1 MKKFSLVETAKMV
14 AANSGDESDVI
25 FIVRSN
31 GNCFTTSCTGLN
43 KTFSSYDA
51 VKLAGYLRNFLEERL
66 AFALAVFDT
75 MSDAGYFKFTRN
87 KEKHVE
93 VLNQDEDAPTAIAK
107 LLESLAVV
115 MESDKNEN
123 EH

>member
-1 MKKFSLVETAKMV
+1 MKKFSLIETAKTV

-43 KTFSSYDA
+43 KTFDA
-51 VKLAGYLRNFLEERL
+51 VKLAGHLRNFLEEKL
-66 AFALAVFDT
+66 AFALDVFDA

-87 KEKHVE
+87 EEKHVE
-93 VLNQDEDAPTAIAK
+93 VLNRDEDAQTAIDK
-107 LLESLAVV
+107 LLESLAAA